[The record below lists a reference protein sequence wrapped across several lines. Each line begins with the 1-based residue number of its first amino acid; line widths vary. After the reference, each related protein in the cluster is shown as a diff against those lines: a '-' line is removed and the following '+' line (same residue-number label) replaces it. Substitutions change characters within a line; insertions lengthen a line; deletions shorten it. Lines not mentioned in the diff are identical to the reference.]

1 MDGGAAGA
9 TLQAMKRLAVLAA
22 VAVAA
27 LAAGCGS
34 SGSGASGRI
43 PVVVDTDLSTD
54 DAIALLYLAESPRI
68 DLRAVTVS
76 GTGLV
81 HCPAGTRNA
90 AQLLALAGRTDVPVA
105 CGRQFPLA
113 GTHAVPEDWRTAA
126 DGLFGLSLPP
136 VRVRASGDAVS
147 LLRREAPGATVL
159 ELAPMTNL
167 AQVLLTERSLAQR
180 IHGVVAM
187 AGALA
192 VPGNAPDTPAAE
204 TNAWLDPAAM
214 RTVLRSGV
222 PFTLIPLDATNHVPI
237 TAYVSDAFERYH
249 YATPA
254 ATLVWDLF
262 RGTAIANGGSFFW
275 DPLAAVSLLDPGVV
289 TTAERRV
296 DVLTNGADSGRTVAG
311 SGDPRE
317 RRRQRRRGSIRARP
331 PRHALRRLGV
341 HRVAPADRNRDLE
354 RRDMHLDGPPSLTA
368 GQVVLDTVNQTGQPF
383 QLVVAAI
390 EPSHTLADLRAYVAG
405 LTAPPANPPSWLVA
419 QEAATVQPATTETW
433 TTWAASPASG
443 SVVVACALETPPY
456 AAIAQSIPVYAG

>member
-1 MDGGAAGA
+1 
-9 TLQAMKRLAVLAA
+9 MKRLAVL
-22 VAVAA
+22 VAVAFA
-27 LAAGCGS
+27 VASAGCGS

-43 PVVVDTDLSTD
+43 PVVVDTDLGSD
-54 DAIALLYLAESPRI
+54 DAIALLYLAASPRV

-105 CGRQFPLA
+105 CGRELPLA

-136 VRVRASGDAVS
+136 VRAHVSGNAVS

-167 AQVLLTERSLAQR
+167 AQALRADRSLARR

-192 VPGNAPDTPAAE
+192 VPGNAPDAPAAE

-214 RTVLRSGV
+214 HAVLRSGV
-222 PFTLIPLDATNHVPI
+222 PLTLVPLDATNHVPV

-249 YATPA
+249 YATPE
-254 ATLVWDLF
+254 ATLVWDLLHE
-262 RGTAIANGGSFFW
+262 TAMADGGSFFW
-275 DPLAAVSLLDPGVV
+275 DPLAAASLLDPGVV

-296 DVLTNGADSGRTVAG
+296 DVLTSGDAGGRTVAG
-311 SGDPRE
+311 SGSRVSVAVGADE
-317 RRRQRRRGSIRARP
+317 ARFE
-331 PRHALRRLGV
+331 
-341 HRVAPADRNRDLE
+341 RDLLDTLFAGSAYTVS
-354 RRDMHLDGPPSLTA
+354 RRPTATVTWDGTACTWSGPQSLTA
-368 GQVVLDTVNQTGQPF
+368 GKAVIETSRPF

-390 EPSHTLADLRAYVAG
+390 APSHTLADLRAYVAG
-405 LTAPPANPPSWLVA
+405 LTAPPANPPSWLTA
-419 QEAATVQPATTETW
+419 QQAATAQPATTQTW
-433 TTWAASPASG
+433 TTWASSPVSG
-443 SVVVACALETPPY
+443 SVVVACALEAPPY
-456 AAIAQSIPVYAG
+456 AAIAKSVPVYAG